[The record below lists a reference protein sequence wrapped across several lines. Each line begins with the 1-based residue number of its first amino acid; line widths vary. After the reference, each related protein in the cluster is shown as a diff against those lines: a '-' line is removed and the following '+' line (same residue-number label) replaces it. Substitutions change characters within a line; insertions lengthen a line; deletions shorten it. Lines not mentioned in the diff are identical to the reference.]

1 MKAGQIVQTARKRE
15 GLTRKQLAAKTGLT
29 YMTIRNIETGK
40 TDPKM
45 DTMLRIME
53 ALNYDIVF
61 NPRYRGGYYGE

>member
-1 MKAGQIVQTARKRE
+1 MKAGQIVQTARERE

-29 YMTIRNIETGK
+29 YMTIQNIETGK

-45 DTMLRIME
+45 DTMLRIMQ
-53 ALNYDIVF
+53 ALNYDTVF

>member
-1 MKAGQIVQTARKRE
+1 MKAGQIVQTARERE
-15 GLTRKQLAAKTGLT
+15 GLTRKQLTAKTGLT
-29 YMTIRNIETGK
+29 YMTIQNIETGK

-45 DTMLRIME
+45 DTMLRIMQ